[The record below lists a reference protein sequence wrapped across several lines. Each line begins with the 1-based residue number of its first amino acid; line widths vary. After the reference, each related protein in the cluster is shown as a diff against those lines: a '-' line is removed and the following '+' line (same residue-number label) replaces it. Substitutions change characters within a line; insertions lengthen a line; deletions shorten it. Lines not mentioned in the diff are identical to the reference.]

1 MKKGKMIIISGPSGV
16 GKKTIIDQF
25 IDKPEL
31 NLQYSISMTTRKQR
45 PNEVNGKDYYFVSD
59 EDFNKA
65 IDNNEMVE
73 WTEFCHFKYGT
84 KKSEVKRIIESN
96 ANVLVEVEVVGALEI
111 LRQNQNNPDL
121 ISIFIIPPSIEELE
135 KRLVKRGSECA
146 NVIAA
151 RIKKAT
157 TELRYQDKYQFVVLN
172 DDQTR
177 ATKEIEQ
184 IIRENINV

>member
-73 WTEFCHFKYGT
+73 WAEFCHFKYGT

-177 ATKEIEQ
+177 AAKEIEQ

>member
-25 IDKPEL
+25 INKPEL

-45 PNEVNGKDYYFVSD
+45 LNEVNGKDYYFVSD

-73 WTEFCHFKYGT
+73 WAEFCHFKYGT

-111 LRQNQNNPDL
+111 LKQNQNNPDL
-121 ISIFIIPPSIEELE
+121 ISIFIIPPSIEEL
-135 KRLVKRGSECA
+135 KRRLVKRGSECA
-146 NVIAA
+146 DVIAA

-157 TELRYQDKYQFVVLN
+157 TELNYQDKYQFVVLN

-177 ATKEIEQ
+177 AAKGIEE
-184 IIRENINV
+184 IIRENINA